1 MNRKPILLLALVA
14 LAALIL
20 SAAAAGSP
28 NRKIWC
34 VDNLCVADDGGISPT
49 KLPRHGKAPIT
60 AVLNGEV
67 TTKDGTHPPALQSL
81 DLEIDKTIGVDAVGL
96 PTCRIGQ
103 LQSRDT
109 AAAKKACGDAIVG
122 SGSAE
127 VEVAFPEQAPFRS
140 TGPMV
145 LFNAGTKGRTTTVLL
160 HAYVNVPAPTAIVV
174 KATITR
180 VHHGRFGMEIQAEI
194 PRIAGGSGSVTEFE
208 LKVGRKYA
216 YKGRQKS
223 FLTANCPTG
232 TWLTRGHARFSDDT
246 TLSILHPFSCT
257 PKG

>member
-1 MNRKPILLLALVA
+1 MNRKLMLLLALVA
-14 LAALIL
+14 IAALIL
-20 SAAAAGSP
+20 SAAAFGSP
-28 NRKIWC
+28 NRKLWC
-34 VDNLCVADDGGISPT
+34 VGNVCIADDGGISPT
-49 KLPRHGKAPIT
+49 KLPRHAKAPIS

-81 DLEIDKTIGVDAVGL
+81 DLEIDKTIGVDALGL
-96 PTCRIGQ
+96 PSCRIGQ

-109 AAAKKACGDAIVG
+109 AAAKRACGDAIVG
-122 SGSAE
+122 SGHAE

-140 TGPMV
+140 TGPLV
-145 LFNAGTKGRTTTVLL
+145 LFNAGTKGKTTTVLL

-180 VHHGRFGMEIQAEI
+180 VHHGRFGLEIKADI

-208 LKVGRKYA
+208 LKVGRKYT
-216 YKGRQKS
+216 YKGRKKS
-223 FLTANCPTG
+223 FLTASCPTG